1 MWDYYAS
8 VWRRYTPEC
17 YNKVVKVGPFIEMI
31 KQGRRVKA
39 GTHWLS
45 THKSLPLCQEA
56 VPSACLPRIAEV
68 LHCLADAE
76 KAKPSPPGQ
85 SALINIKGKA
95 GAGFSYKWLG
105 KDEMGKRVAI
115 VGVRIDDQHHL
126 SVELGGAPAAYFHQ
140 DGRVYQMEVPP
151 ELRAAFSEILSRTP
165 GKFIGAEALQPSSGV
180 LDQEAF
186 KQCNCV
192 CGLDESGRGTI
203 SGPLVVG
210 AILITPDSKLPVV
223 YDSKQLDRA
232 ARQNLFSEIE
242 QSGIAFV
249 YSVVDAQTIDR
260 IGITG
265 ANALAFDLAAEA
277 CEKKAGKQADL
288 LLIDGGKLPLK
299 TARKVQFVTKGE
311 SVSRAIA
318 AASIVATAIHERLML
333 DLHKRYP
340 QWGFD
345 RNLGYGQAGH
355 LAALEEHGICPEH
368 RKSFNPI
375 KKMVE
380 QDLVRQREAGQMEIA
395 GL

>member
-1 MWDYYAS
+1 M
-8 VWRRYTPEC
+8 
-17 YNKVVKVGPFIEMI
+17 VKVGPFIEMI

-68 LHCLADAE
+68 LHCLAEAE

-115 VGVRIDDQHHL
+115 VGVRIDDQQHL

-151 ELRAAFSEILSRTP
+151 ELRATFSEILSRTP
-165 GKFIGAEALQPSSGV
+165 GKFIGEEAVQPSSGV

-210 AILITPDSKLPVV
+210 AVLITPDSKLPVV
-223 YDSKQLDRA
+223 YDSKQLDRT

-249 YSVVDAQTIDR
+249 YSVDTVFVYENYPTEAATLSGADGLTITELANRDFYHYPLTVQAVPGDELDLR
-260 IGITG
+260 IQYRTDV
-265 ANALAFDLAAEA
+265 FDEA
-277 CEKKAGKQADL
+277 
-288 LLIDGGKLPLK
+288 
-299 TARKVQFVTKGE
+299 
-311 SVSRAIA
+311 AIA
-318 AASIVATAIHERLML
+318 ALAEHFNRVLVAMTTDPARPVSSLDTRSGDLLIARRPERQTSKTPTMTARPRLRPPPW
-333 DLHKRYP
+333 KR
-340 QWGFD
+340 
-345 RNLGYGQAGH
+345 
-355 LAALEEHGICPEH
+355 
-368 RKSFNPI
+368 
-375 KKMVE
+375 
-380 QDLVRQREAGQMEIA
+380 
-395 GL
+395 